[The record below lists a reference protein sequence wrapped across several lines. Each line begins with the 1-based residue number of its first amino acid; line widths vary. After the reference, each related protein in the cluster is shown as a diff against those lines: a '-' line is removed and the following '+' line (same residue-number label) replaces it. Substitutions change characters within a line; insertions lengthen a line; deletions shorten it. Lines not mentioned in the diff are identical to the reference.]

1 MKEDFMM
8 SGLYIHSQ
16 HKDTYAHRTLAQ
28 RNKTN
33 CKVGVLFMSLIVEIL
48 VCAFETQEFI

>member
-33 CKVGVLFMSLIVEIL
+33 CKVSVLFMSLIVEIL